1 MPKHNEEKIVH
12 FTKNQMFNLVADI
25 NRYSE
30 FLPWCNKSTII
41 REETKDDVIKI
52 IADLEIGYGQLV
64 YTYRSDVT
72 LSKNNDFIKVN
83 HLEGPFNH
91 LENEWKF
98 EEISEYSSKIIFSI
112 DFELDIKIFDILI
125 TRFFNK
131 AFQKMMDSFHQR
143 AEDIYIN
150 WELLKSDL

>member
-12 FTKNQMFNLVADI
+12 FTKDQMFNLVADI
-25 NRYSE
+25 NKYSE

-41 REETKDDVIKI
+41 REEIKDDVIKL

-91 LENEWKF
+91 LENVWKF
-98 EEISEYSSKIIFSI
+98 EEISENSSKIIFSI

-131 AFQKMMDSFHQR
+131 AFQKMMDSFYQR
-143 AEDIYIN
+143 AEDIY
-150 WELLKSDL
+150 

>member
-12 FTKNQMFNLVADI
+12 FTKDQMFNLVADI

-41 REETKDDVIKI
+41 REETKDDVIKL

-91 LENEWKF
+91 LENVWKF
-98 EEISEYSSKIIFSI
+98 EEISKNSSKIIFSI
-112 DFELDIKIFDILI
+112 DFELNIKIFDILI

-143 AEDIYIN
+143 AEDLYIN
-150 WELLKSDL
+150 

>member
-1 MPKHNEEKIVH
+1 MPKHNEEKVVY
-12 FTKNQMFNLVADI
+12 FTKDQMFNLVADI

-41 REETKDDVIKI
+41 REETKDDVIKL

-91 LENEWKF
+91 LENVWKF
-98 EEISEYSSKIIFSI
+98 EKISENSSKIIFSI
-112 DFELDIKIFDILI
+112 DFELNIKIFDILI

-150 WELLKSDL
+150 

>member
-1 MPKHNEEKIVH
+1 MPKHNEEKVVY
-12 FTKNQMFNLVADI
+12 FTKDQMFNLVADI

-41 REETKDDVIKI
+41 RKDTKDDVIKI

-91 LENEWKF
+91 LENVWKF
-98 EEISEYSSKIIFSI
+98 EKISENSSKIIFSI
-112 DFELDIKIFDILI
+112 DFELNTKIFDILI

-150 WELLKSDL
+150 